1 MRAEREGGF
10 AMMVVMLGMTALF
23 LIIILLFQ
31 QASGEYRNSQ
41 YQRREDAILAGADA
55 MLERYAAKLTI
66 DPFYY
71 RRFVDDAELARSCT
85 DTSSGSY
92 GSTAQP
98 GDAWFDDC
106 RLWEYED
113 PGDFFDHPLLA
124 GRNDISA
131 DDIASLITVEPNEST
146 GGVTVTVLSQQSE
159 FRQDRAVV
167 ADIMPEPISEFA
179 WLQEEDLRFGS
190 GVVVTGKVYVGGD
203 LDFAQT
209 PVRGIVH
216 RNIFAEGAIGR
227 NSGYGPPIFASGA
240 QGYDGYG
247 DYLDIREVYAEPLDF
262 ERFWDDLDL
271 IREVACGGGGLCL
284 SRALNPGLGLSANPT
299 AWLIEP
305 VVSGGVGQLRVSAAY
320 SNSSYSCVDSE
331 EWWFLNSQN
340 ASWTLVGV
348 FPIADNPVVWADNH
362 AVIGRPGTTATVQG
376 AVTIYAG
383 SSGAR
388 KNIVIGSDIVYRW
401 GTSGTDVIG
410 LIGSDEIYINPS
422 SVGGDNQLTI
432 NAALL
437 SQQGILGTGL
447 SCGTDGSTLLP
458 LSGGYPI
465 AVLDVNGSI
474 AKVRTG
480 DLASHFGTRN
490 YGFDARLERLRPP
503 LFPLLQDTWHFE
515 NWRETTLP
523 CWARAS
529 GSPGC

>member
-10 AMMVVMLGMTALF
+10 AMMVVMMGMTALV
-23 LIIILLFQ
+23 LIIILLFH
-31 QASGEYRNSQ
+31 QASAEDRNSQ

-71 RRFVDDAELARSCT
+71 GRFVDDAELARRCT

-92 GSTAQP
+92 GATAQP
-98 GDAWFDDC
+98 GSAWFGDC
-106 RLWEYED
+106 RTWEYED
-113 PGDFFDHPLLA
+113 PGDFFNHPLLA
-124 GRNDISA
+124 GRADISA
-131 DDIASLITVEPNEST
+131 DDIASLITVEPDEST

-159 FRQDRAVV
+159 FRQTRAVV
-167 ADIMPEPISEFA
+167 ADIRPEPISEFA

-240 QGYDGYG
+240 QGYDGHG
-247 DYLDIREVYAEPLDF
+247 DYNDIRGVYAEPLDF

-271 IREVACGGGGLCL
+271 IRNVACSGGGLCL
-284 SRALNPGLGLSANPT
+284 SRTLNPGLGLSANPT

-305 VVSGGVGQLRVSAAY
+305 VVSGSTGQLRVSAAY

-362 AVIGRPGTTATVQG
+362 VVIGRPGAAATVQG
-376 AVTIYAG
+376 EVTIYAG
-383 SSGAR
+383 SSGSR
-388 KNIVIGSDIVYRW
+388 KNIVIGSDIVYRS

-422 SVGGDNQLTI
+422 SVGGDNELTI
-432 NAALL
+432 NGALL

-447 SCGTDGSTLLP
+447 DCGTTGDTMLP

-465 AVLDVNGSI
+465 AVLNVNGSI

-490 YGFDARLERLRPP
+490 YGFDSRLERLRPP

-523 CWARAS
+523 CWAQPS